1 MAPDS
6 SQNTVNMS
14 SVSLLQHST
23 LLLKTNQ
30 PQSLQLIES
39 KADLSFPQFTLPRM
53 FTVRLPVTANSTIFV
68 SDTGVVWSLVEGR
81 QLQELTMK
89 WDALDIYQSKT

>member
-6 SQNTVNMS
+6 SQNTANMS

-30 PQSLQLIES
+30 PQSLQLKES
-39 KADLSFPQFTLPRM
+39 KVDSSFPQFTLPRM
-53 FTVRLPVTANSTIFV
+53 FTLPLSATANSTIFV

-81 QLQELTMK
+81 QLQELTMQ
-89 WDALDIYQSKT
+89 WDALDIISI